1 LKGEAM
7 VRIDGRQNSET
18 RNIKFTKDYTKNA
31 LASVLVEFGDTKVIV
46 TASNDEKKPKWM
58 EKDDLRG
65 WITAEYSLL
74 PTSTSTRC
82 QRERSKISGRTQEIQ
97 RLIGRALRSCVD
109 LEKLGERTII
119 IDADVIQADG
129 GTRCA
134 SICGGYV
141 ALSLAI
147 ERLIKQ
153 GLLDSSPIIEP
164 IAAVSAG
171 IYNGEIILDLC
182 YEEDSNAQVD
192 SNAVMTKSGKF
203 IEFQTTAEGEP
214 YDIEQMNK
222 IVEIS
227 KTAIQKIINLYPN
240 IDE

>member
-1 LKGEAM
+1 M
-7 VRIDGRQNSET
+7 RNDGRANDET
-18 RNIKFTKDYTKNA
+18 RKIKFTVDYTKNA
-31 LASVLVEFGDTKVIV
+31 LASVLAEFGDTKVIV
-46 TASNDEKKPKWM
+46 TATNDDKKPKWM
-58 EKDDLRG
+58 DKEDSRG

-82 QRERSKISGRTQEIQ
+82 QRERSKVSGRTQEIQ

-109 LEKLGERTII
+109 LTKLGDRTII

-147 ERLIKQ
+147 NRMIKD
-153 GLLDSSPIIEP
+153 GKLEESPILEP

-171 IYNGEIILDLC
+171 IHDGEVILDLN
-182 YEEDSNAQVD
+182 YEEDSSAQVD
-192 SNAVMTKSGKF
+192 SNAVMTKSGKV
-203 IEFQTTAEGEP
+203 IEFQTTAEGDP
-214 YDIEQMNK
+214 YDIDKMNQ
-222 IVEIS
+222 IVELS
-227 KTAIQKIINLYPN
+227 KNAIQKIINLYPN
-240 IDE
+240 TEA

>member
-1 LKGEAM
+1 M
-7 VRIDGRQNSET
+7 RNDGRANDET
-18 RNIKFTKDYTKNA
+18 RKIKFTVDYTKNA
-31 LASVLVEFGDTKVIV
+31 LASVLAEFGDTKVIV
-46 TASNDEKKPKWM
+46 TATNDDKKPKWLDK
-58 EKDDLRG
+58 EDSRG

-82 QRERSKISGRTQEIQ
+82 QRERSKVSGRTQEIQ

-109 LEKLGERTII
+109 LTKLGDRTII

-147 ERLIKQ
+147 NRMIKD
-153 GLLDSSPIIEP
+153 GKLEESPILEP

-171 IYNGEIILDLC
+171 IHDGEVILDLN
-182 YEEDSNAQVD
+182 YEEDSSAQVD
-192 SNAVMTKSGKF
+192 SNAVMTKSGKV
-203 IEFQTTAEGEP
+203 IEFQTTAEGDP
-214 YDIEQMNK
+214 YDIEKMNH
-222 IVEIS
+222 IVELS
-227 KTAIQKIINLYPN
+227 KNAIQKIISLYPN
-240 IDE
+240 TEA

>member
-1 LKGEAM
+1 M
-7 VRIDGRQNSET
+7 RNDGRANDET
-18 RNIKFTKDYTKNA
+18 RKIKFTVDYTKNA
-31 LASVLVEFGDTKVIV
+31 LASLLAEFGDTKVIV
-46 TASNDEKKPKWM
+46 TATNDDKKPKWM
-58 EKDDLRG
+58 DKEDSRG

-82 QRERSKISGRTQEIQ
+82 QRERSKVSGRTQEIQ

-109 LEKLGERTII
+109 LTKLGDRTII

-147 ERLIKQ
+147 NRMIKD
-153 GLLDSSPIIEP
+153 GKLEESPILEP

-171 IYNGEIILDLC
+171 IHDGEVILDLN
-182 YEEDSNAQVD
+182 YEEDSSAQVD
-192 SNAVMTKSGKF
+192 SNAVMTKSGKV
-203 IEFQTTAEGEP
+203 IEFQTTAEGDP
-214 YDIEQMNK
+214 YDIEKMNQ
-222 IVEIS
+222 IVELS
-227 KTAIQKIINLYPN
+227 KNAIQKIISLYPN
-240 IDE
+240 TEA

>member
-1 LKGEAM
+1 M
-7 VRIDGRQNSET
+7 RNDGRANDET
-18 RNIKFTKDYTKNA
+18 RKIKFTVDYTKNA
-31 LASVLVEFGDTKVIV
+31 LASVLAEFGDTKVIV
-46 TASNDEKKPKWM
+46 TATNDDKKPKWM
-58 EKDDLRG
+58 DKEDSRG

-82 QRERSKISGRTQEIQ
+82 QRERSKVSGRTQEIQ

-109 LEKLGERTII
+109 LTKLGDRTII

-147 ERLIKQ
+147 NRMIKD
-153 GLLDSSPIIEP
+153 GKLEKSPILEP

-171 IYNGEIILDLC
+171 IHDGEVILDLN
-182 YEEDSNAQVD
+182 YEEDSSAQVD
-192 SNAVMTKSGKF
+192 SNAVMTKSGKV
-203 IEFQTTAEGEP
+203 IEFQTTAEGDP
-214 YDIEQMNK
+214 YDIEKMNQ
-222 IVEIS
+222 IVDLS
-227 KTAIQKIINLYPN
+227 KNAIQKIISLYPN
-240 IDE
+240 TEA

>member
-1 LKGEAM
+1 M

-192 SNAVMTKSGKF
+192 SNAVMTKSGKV

>member
-1 LKGEAM
+1 M
-7 VRIDGRQNSET
+7 RNDGRANDET
-18 RNIKFTKDYTKNA
+18 RKIKFTVDYTKNA
-31 LASVLVEFGDTKVIV
+31 LASVLAEFGDTKVIV
-46 TASNDEKKPKWM
+46 TATNDDKKPKWM
-58 EKDDLRG
+58 DKEDSRG

-82 QRERSKISGRTQEIQ
+82 QRERSKVSGRTQEIQ

-109 LEKLGERTII
+109 LTKLGDRTII

-147 ERLIKQ
+147 NRMIKD
-153 GLLDSSPIIEP
+153 GKLEESPILEP

-171 IYNGEIILDLC
+171 IHDGEVILDLN
-182 YEEDSNAQVD
+182 YEEDSSAQFD
-192 SNAVMTKSGKF
+192 SNAVMTKSGKV
-203 IEFQTTAEGEP
+203 IEFQTTAEGDP
-214 YDIEQMNK
+214 YDIEKMNQ
-222 IVEIS
+222 IVDLS
-227 KTAIQKIINLYPN
+227 KNAIQKIISMYPN
-240 IDE
+240 TEA

>member
-1 LKGEAM
+1 M
-7 VRIDGRQNSET
+7 RNDGRANDET
-18 RNIKFTKDYTKNA
+18 RKIKFTVDYTKNA
-31 LASVLVEFGDTKVIV
+31 LASVLAEFGDTKVIV
-46 TASNDEKKPKWM
+46 TATNDDKKPKWM
-58 EKDDLRG
+58 DKEDSRG

-82 QRERSKISGRTQEIQ
+82 QRERSKVSGRTQEIQ

-109 LEKLGERTII
+109 LTKLGDRTII

-147 ERLIKQ
+147 NRMIKD
-153 GLLDSSPIIEP
+153 GKLEESPILEP

-171 IYNGEIILDLC
+171 IHDGEVILDLN
-182 YEEDSNAQVD
+182 YEEDSSAQVD
-192 SNAVMTKSGKF
+192 SNAVMTKSGKV
-203 IEFQTTAEGEP
+203 IEFQTTAEGDP
-214 YDIEQMNK
+214 YDIEKMNQ
-222 IVEIS
+222 IVELS
-227 KTAIQKIINLYPN
+227 KNANTEA
-240 IDE
+240 

>member
-1 LKGEAM
+1 M
-7 VRIDGRQNSET
+7 TRIDARANDET
-18 RNIKFTKDYTKNA
+18 RPIKFTVDYTKNA

-58 EKDDLRG
+58 DKEDSRG

-82 QRERSKISGRTQEIQ
+82 QRERSKVSGRTQEIQ

-109 LEKLGERTII
+109 LTLLGERTII

-141 ALSLAI
+141 ALTLAFK
-147 ERLIKQ
+147 RLIEQ
-153 GLLDSSPIIEP
+153 GLLEKSPIIEP
-164 IAAVSAG
+164 IAAISAG
-171 IYNGEIILDLC
+171 ISNGEVILDLN
-182 YEEDSNAQVD
+182 YAEDSTAQVD
-192 SNAVMTKSGKF
+192 SNSVMTKSGKV

-214 YDIEQMNK
+214 YETETMNK
-222 IVEIS
+222 IVDLS
-227 KTAIQKIINLYPN
+227 KQAIQNIINLYPVV
-240 IDE
+240 

>member
-1 LKGEAM
+1 M
-7 VRIDGRQNSET
+7 RNDGRANDET
-18 RNIKFTKDYTKNA
+18 RKIKFTVDYTKNA
-31 LASVLVEFGDTKVIV
+31 LASVLAEFGDTKVIV
-46 TASNDEKKPKWM
+46 TATNDDKKPKWM
-58 EKDDLRG
+58 DKEDSRG

-82 QRERSKISGRTQEIQ
+82 QRERSKVSGRTQEIQ

-109 LEKLGERTII
+109 LTKLGDRTII

-147 ERLIKQ
+147 NRMIKD
-153 GLLDSSPIIEP
+153 GKLGESPILEP

-171 IYNGEIILDLC
+171 IHDGEVILDLN
-182 YEEDSNAQVD
+182 YEEDSSAQVD
-192 SNAVMTKSGKF
+192 SNAVMTKSGKV
-203 IEFQTTAEGEP
+203 IEFQTTAEGDP
-214 YDIEQMNK
+214 YDIEKMNQ
-222 IVEIS
+222 IVDLS
-227 KTAIQKIINLYPN
+227 KNAIQKIISLYPN
-240 IDE
+240 TEA

>member
-1 LKGEAM
+1 M
-7 VRIDGRQNSET
+7 RNDGRANDET
-18 RNIKFTKDYTKNA
+18 RKIKFTVDYTKNA
-31 LASVLVEFGDTKVIV
+31 LASVLAEFGDTKVIV
-46 TASNDEKKPKWM
+46 TATNDDKKPKWM
-58 EKDDLRG
+58 DKEDSRG

-82 QRERSKISGRTQEIQ
+82 QRERSKVSGRTQEIQ

-109 LEKLGERTII
+109 LTKLGERTII

-147 ERLIKQ
+147 NRMIKD
-153 GLLDSSPIIEP
+153 GKLEESPILEP

-171 IYNGEIILDLC
+171 IHDGEVILDLN
-182 YEEDSNAQVD
+182 YEEDSSAQVD
-192 SNAVMTKSGKF
+192 SNAVMTKSGKV
-203 IEFQTTAEGEP
+203 IEFQTTAEGDP
-214 YDIEQMNK
+214 YDIDKMNQ
-222 IVEIS
+222 IVELS
-227 KTAIQKIINLYPN
+227 KNAIQKIIGLYPN
-240 IDE
+240 TEA